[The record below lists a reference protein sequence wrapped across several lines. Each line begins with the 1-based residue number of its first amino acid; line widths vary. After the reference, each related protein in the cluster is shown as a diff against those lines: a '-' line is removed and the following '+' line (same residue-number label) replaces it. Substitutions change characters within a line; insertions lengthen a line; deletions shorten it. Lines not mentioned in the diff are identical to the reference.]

1 MNDESLYGNSEF
13 PDNLYD
19 LKKEIIQ
26 NEDLLNNKMSEK
38 KLKQEKMISNISNVN
53 KKTITQKNE
62 LSEDK
67 NPFIKIEPENVIQGI
82 IFSEILGKPRCFKQR
97 FR

>member
-13 PDNLYD
+13 LDNFYD

>member
-13 PDNLYD
+13 PDNFYD
-19 LKKEIIQ
+19 LKKEILQ